1 MRWRTAA
8 QVARQFAQL
17 ENRLNSTVDSKLG
30 VLTELSDSLVEIRSL
45 LHQQQQQQQ
54 QQQPDLVP
62 RP

>member
-54 QQQPDLVP
+54 PDLVP